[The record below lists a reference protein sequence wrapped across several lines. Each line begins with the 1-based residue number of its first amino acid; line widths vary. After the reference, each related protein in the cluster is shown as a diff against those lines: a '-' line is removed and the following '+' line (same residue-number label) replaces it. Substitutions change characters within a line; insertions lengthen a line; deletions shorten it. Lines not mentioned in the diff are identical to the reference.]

1 MRKLVVHLIL
11 RIRYTAV
18 TVPPVSP
25 HTTPKV
31 ANAVAEE
38 AVANWCRVDNLA
50 PQPVPHRN
58 RRRDPGDNGHTR
70 NRISVQQTR
79 FDMCTTINR
88 KQSRIQSK

>member
-38 AVANWCRVDNLA
+38 AVANPWCRVDSPA
-50 PQPVPHRN
+50 PRQPVPHRN
-58 RRRDPGDNGHTR
+58 HHWQRVDNGLIQR
-70 NRISVQQTR
+70 NRISVQPTR
-79 FDMCTTINR
+79 FAMCTTI
-88 KQSRIQSK
+88 SRI

>member
-38 AVANWCRVDNLA
+38 AVANPWCRVDSPA
-50 PQPVPHRN
+50 P
-58 RRRDPGDNGHTR
+58 
-70 NRISVQQTR
+70 
-79 FDMCTTINR
+79 
-88 KQSRIQSK
+88 